1 MRRRLIGTGVD
12 GPGRAWDLWTWLALY
27 ARRLHSPYRMLA
39 GENYPIRALG
49 SWARPCTLPLLR
61 SRQAAL

>member
-1 MRRRLIGTGVD
+1 
-12 GPGRAWDLWTWLALY
+12 
-27 ARRLHSPYRMLA
+27 MLA

-61 SRQAAL
+61 SRQAALWSLRAGRHTAPSRGVGKRGVHKASCGCARF